1 MITATRNQLANI
13 TNPYQTEAKRV
24 LCVCSAGLLRS
35 PTMANTLHQEYGYNT
50 RACGSNE
57 EFALIP
63 ISVALMCW
71 ADEIVFVDRDNYNNT
86 HREEGYA
93 HIIKNK
99 RVVVLDIPDQF
110 SWNQEELV
118 EIIKEQYKESG
129 NESVYR

>member
-50 RACGSNE
+50 RACGSSE
-57 EFALIP
+57 DFALIP
-63 ISVALMCW
+63 ITEALVFW
-71 ADEIVFVDRDNYNNT
+71 ADEIVFVNKDNYKDVL
-86 HREEGYA
+86 HEEGYVD
-93 HIIKNK
+93 ILREK

-110 SWNQEELV
+110 SWNEEELV
-118 EIIKEQYKESG
+118 EIIKEQYKR
-129 NESVYR
+129 NR